1 MKSLLRIFGLTIL
14 SLTMTNCSLSPEQIA
29 SRLKPSIVKLF
40 YRNQPGHGTGFFVPG
55 EKGFCTVLTAAH
67 VVEKEGKNLLQT
79 MMGRCGMLLKWKYFL
94 VV

>member
-1 MKSLLRIFGLTIL
+1 MTTFAIGELPSKMKSLLRIFGLTIL

-40 YRNQPGHGTGFFVPG
+40 YRNEPGHGTGFFVPG
-55 EKGFCTVLTAAH
+55 EKGVCTVPVSYTHLT
-67 VVEKEGKNLLQT
+67 LPT
-79 MMGRCGMLLKWKYFL
+79 TL